1 MTIPDDIAALR
12 RRVLTA
18 LALERTPG
26 FNYSGNL
33 LGTRFPLTTPAEVRA
48 TIDAGPHLEDEFG
61 EVDIGAVSFLADI
74 SMGCTVR
81 ANLAPSQRLATVSL
95 GLQFTGAPLRGAI
108 ESRGE
113 FECFLEGASS
123 RQGLCRTTLH
133 ASGRPVLYG
142 HGAFMVMDP
151 PPGRAMHPIVDAVHA
166 GVAPLDEAGLAP
178 HERAVLARADQ
189 ALAATHGPRGFL
201 KHFWGMLPEA
211 TPAGAHCR
219 TANGAHLGNRVGH
232 MQGGLQIGMAL
243 VTAAAALSAE
253 WTVSSISAWFLSPG
267 EGAEIAADARI
278 EQRGRNVALVRTAI
292 TGDGGRRVLEAMT
305 THLRRG

>member
-1 MTIPDDIAALR
+1 MTSPDDITALR

-33 LGTRFPLTTPAEVRA
+33 LGTRFPLTTPAAVHA
-48 TIDAGPHLEDEFG
+48 TLDDGPHLEDEHG
-61 EVDIGAVSFLADI
+61 QIDIGAVSFLADI
-74 SMGCTVR
+74 CMGCTVR
-81 ANLAPSQRLATVSL
+81 ANLEPSQRLATVSL
-95 GLQFTGAPLRGAI
+95 GLQFTGAPLVGTIAA
-108 ESRGE
+108 RGE
-113 FECFLEGASS
+113 FECFLAGASS
-123 RQGLCRTTLH
+123 RQGLCRNTVY
-133 ASGRPVLYG
+133 ASGRPALYG

-151 PPGRAMHPIVDAVHA
+151 PPGRAMHPIADAVHD
-166 GVAPLDEAGLAP
+166 GVAPLDEAALES
-178 HERAVLARADQ
+178 HERAVLARAEQ
-189 ALAATHGPRGFL
+189 ALAAAGGTRGFL
-201 KHFWGMLPEA
+201 RHFWGMLPE
-211 TPAGAHCR
+211 TTRDGARCR
-219 TANGAHLGNRVGH
+219 TANGVHLGNRVGH

-267 EGAEIAADARI
+267 DGAEIEAHARV
-278 EQRGRNVALVRTAI
+278 EQRGRNVALVRTSI